1 MTSNIIENLIKE
13 IEEISNF
20 PKKIDLLL
28 KDESIEV
35 LKGTD
40 YIYELYN
47 NSNSSR
53 KSVFHTHPNFYKALT
68 PGDLYSCL
76 QNETNTKLILE
87 LLNAPNILET
97 ITKTNLIINILETT
111 NKENLKEL
119 LLNDKVFY
127 ALNYENCTKFYLLFI
142 EDEEIRNF
150 ILNQSINKKLK
161 EKFINND
168 LINEKL
174 TDEEL
179 FYLLLN
185 GNYELIVKL
194 LRKTTTYQMLIKD
207 NMLII
212 DLFNNYDEK
221 LRLILLKNQIYSH
234 LIFNK
239 FDEIYNTLSV
249 KETNLIFENKELLK
263 KLDGETIN
271 YFLAKYPKKLK
282 QYLENEEL
290 TNLIEQKCIKYQIK
304 AITLYK
310 PNIKKN
316 LIIHYFF
323 SKNIIKRLSSDD
335 LAYAINSLSEN
346 EKIEVIKEIFKF
358 NKISIY
364 KIALVINK
372 LILNN
377 DQKQIIFY
385 ELYNKNLQEVI
396 IEADKKV
403 TKYLKNFCSN
413 DLLEELKEDIKDN
426 ILGKEINILKI
437 YDELKSCPYMILSKN
452 YFEIFITLFA
462 NQKLKEKHID
472 VEVVTEILT
481 KKNCGLYRQNKVLV
495 NSLYIKETL
504 FENIETFKTITHE
517 FTHYIQEDNY
527 QRLIYDYD
535 TLKQVKDEILKDRVR
550 NYYKIYRNY
559 FVSNYECE
567 AFLEEIKIKYKL
579 LKEFNCLE
587 EKDVKKLV
595 QLTKKTVNLK
605 NQTDRI
611 GKKFKTYSLNYYFDK
626 AVKPIEIPMFLKEY
640 PILSLEYNSDG
651 SKKTL
656 IDLIESFVE
665 AKRNLLKE
673 KNESNVQRFVFYK
686 KILDDKMYKNQR
698 HISKEE
704 YLLLLK
710 EIKVLIYYKS
720 NDLIFNEKK
729 EEIIKYVNE
738 IIPNPVRIYRK
749 KR

>member
-53 KSVFHTHPNFYKALT
+53 KSVFHAHPNFYKALT

-97 ITKTNLIINILETT
+97 ITKTNLIIHILETT

-127 ALNYENCTKFYLLFI
+127 VLDYENCTKFYLLFI

-174 TDEEL
+174 TEEEL

-185 GNYELIVKL
+185 GNYELIVNL

-207 NMLII
+207 NMLIV

-271 YFLAKYPKKLK
+271 YFLAKFPKELK
-282 QYLENEEL
+282 KYLENEEL
-290 TNLIEQKCIKYQIK
+290 TNLIEQKYIKYQI
-304 AITLYK
+304 
-310 PNIKKN
+310 
-316 LIIHYFF
+316 
-323 SKNIIKRLSSDD
+323 
-335 LAYAINSLSEN
+335 
-346 EKIEVIKEIFKF
+346 EVI
-358 NKISIY
+358 N
-364 KIALVINK
+364 
-372 LILNN
+372 
-377 DQKQIIFY
+377 
-385 ELYNKNLQEVI
+385 LY
-396 IEADKKV
+396 
-403 TKYLKNFCSN
+403 
-413 DLLEELKEDIKDN
+413 
-426 ILGKEINILKI
+426 ILKI
-437 YDELKSCPYMILSKN
+437 K
-452 YFEIFITLFA
+452 
-462 NQKLKEKHID
+462 
-472 VEVVTEILT
+472 
-481 KKNCGLYRQNKVLV
+481 
-495 NSLYIKETL
+495 
-504 FENIETFKTITHE
+504 
-517 FTHYIQEDNY
+517 
-527 QRLIYDYD
+527 
-535 TLKQVKDEILKDRVR
+535 
-550 NYYKIYRNY
+550 
-559 FVSNYECE
+559 
-567 AFLEEIKIKYKL
+567 
-579 LKEFNCLE
+579 
-587 EKDVKKLV
+587 
-595 QLTKKTVNLK
+595 
-605 NQTDRI
+605 
-611 GKKFKTYSLNYYFDK
+611 KKFNY
-626 AVKPIEIPMFLKEY
+626 PLFLF
-640 PILSLEYNSDG
+640 
-651 SKKTL
+651 KK
-656 IDLIESFVE
+656 
-665 AKRNLLKE
+665 
-673 KNESNVQRFVFYK
+673 
-686 KILDDKMYKNQR
+686 
-698 HISKEE
+698 HH
-704 YLLLLK
+704 
-710 EIKVLIYYKS
+710 
-720 NDLIFNEKK
+720 
-729 EEIIKYVNE
+729 
-738 IIPNPVRIYRK
+738 
-749 KR
+749 